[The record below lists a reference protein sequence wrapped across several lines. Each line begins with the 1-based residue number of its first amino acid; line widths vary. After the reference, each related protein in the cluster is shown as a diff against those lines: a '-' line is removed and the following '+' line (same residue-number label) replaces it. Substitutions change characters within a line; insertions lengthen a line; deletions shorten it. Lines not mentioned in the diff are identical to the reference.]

1 MIIQS
6 SAIEMAS
13 KHSYVEKTEVQESL
27 KFWKDGSNGENA
39 AAAQSGESAS
49 PYKVQIS
56 ELAKQLLAQTG
67 ETADTADTSGTG
79 GVSLQLSEEDKMKI
93 NLLEQFIEH
102 LTGKKFKFRIL
113 ARLQGGNQAA
123 AGTGN
128 AVPTAQGNVQPRKGW
143 GMVYNYHQSYYEA
156 EKMSFQA
163 AGVVKTADGR
173 EINFAV
179 DMKMS
184 RQFYSETNVNIR
196 AGDALADP
204 LAINYAA
211 PNASLTQEKY
221 AFDLNADGTQE
232 QISFVGQGSGFLT
245 LDKNSDGKVNDG
257 SELFGPESGN
267 GFADLAA
274 YDADGNNW
282 IDEND
287 AIYGQLR
294 IWTKDAEGQD
304 ALFSLNEAGV
314 GAIYLGNVD
323 TAFAIKDESN
333 QLQGQLRQ
341 TGVFLKENGGA
352 GTVQQVDLAV

>member
-13 KHSYVEKTEVQESL
+13 KHTYVEKSELQESL
-27 KFWKDGSNGENA
+27 KIWKDGSNGENA
-39 AAAQSGESAS
+39 AAGQSGGSAS

-56 ELAKQLLAQTG
+56 DLAKKLLAQTG
-67 ETADTADTSGTG
+67 ETGNSSETDDIAS
-79 GVSLQLSEEDKMKI
+79 QLSGEDRMKI
-93 NLLEQFIEH
+93 ELLEKFIEH

-113 ARLQGGNQAA
+113 ARLRGANGQAA
-123 AGTGN
+123 SGGSA
-128 AVPTAQGNVQPRKGW
+128 APTVQGNGQQRKGW
-143 GMVYNYHQSYYEA
+143 GMVYNYHETHYEA

-184 RQFYSETNVNIR
+184 REFYSETNVNIR
-196 AGDALADP
+196 AGDALTDP

-211 PNASLTQEKY
+211 PTASLTDRKY
-221 AFDLNADGTQE
+221 AFDLDADGDQE

-245 LDKNSDGKVNDG
+245 LDKNGDGKVNDG
-257 SELFGPESGN
+257 GELFGPESGN

-274 YDADGNNW
+274 YDTDGNNW

-287 AIYGQLR
+287 AVYGQLR
-294 IWTKDAEGQD
+294 IWTKDAAGQD
-304 ALFSLNEAGV
+304 TLFSLSQAGV

-323 TAFAIKDESN
+323 TAFAVKDASN

-341 TGVFLKENGGA
+341 TGVFLHENGNA
-352 GTVQQVDLAV
+352 GTIQQVDLAV

>member
-27 KFWKDGSNGENA
+27 KVWKDGGNGENA
-39 AAAQSGESAS
+39 AAAQSGESVS

-56 ELAKQLLAQTG
+56 ELAKKLLAEAG
-67 ETADTADTSGTG
+67 ETDGSSGAG
-79 GVSLQLSEEDKMKI
+79 DISLQLSEEDKMKI
-93 NLLEQFIEH
+93 ELLERFIEH
-102 LTGKKFKFRIL
+102 FTGKKFKFRIL
-113 ARLQGGNQAA
+113 ERLRSNGQAA
-123 AGTGN
+123 ASGN
-128 AVPTAQGNVQPRKGW
+128 AAPAAQGNAQPRKGW
-143 GMVYNYHQSYYEA
+143 GMVYNYHQSHYEA

-196 AGDALADP
+196 AGDALTDP

-211 PNASLTQEKY
+211 ANASLTQEKY
-221 AFDLNADGTQE
+221 AFDVDADGDQE
-232 QISFVGQGSGFLT
+232 QISFVGQGSGFLA

-274 YDADGNNW
+274 YDSDGNNW

-287 AIYGQLR
+287 AVYGQLR
-294 IWTKDAEGQD
+294 IWTKDAAGQD